1 MCQADIARV
10 FGQSPA
16 KWNPRMAYQLRH
28 LSNQVVLITG
38 ATGIGEATARQ
49 LVELGS
55 KVALNARNTERL
67 QALVK
72 TLGAENAIFVAS
84 DTIDPKVMR
93 ELAAA
98 AIAKWGRIDAVV
110 PNAGIGKYGSVLDWS
125 DDEVNE
131 MMRTNYEGTVHAVRA
146 AVPHLIAQKSGDVV
160 IVSSVA
166 GFRGGGDESI
176 YAGTKDAQV
185 GSAGGLDRELQAHG
199 IRTTLICPA
208 GTATEFAIG
217 AGRTPGSPVLDTY
230 LRSDDVAFQIVTVLR
245 QPRSVRSGIWTL
257 WSAQQPS

>member
-1 MCQADIARV
+1 MT
-10 FGQSPA
+10 
-16 KWNPRMAYQLRH
+16 YQLRD
-28 LSNQVVLITG
+28 LSNEVVIITG
-38 ATGIGEATARQ
+38 ATTGIGEATARQ
-49 LVELGS
+49 LVELGA
-55 KVALNARNTERL
+55 KVALNARSQERL
-67 QALVK
+67 EALVK
-72 TLGAENAIFVAS
+72 TLGSENSTHVAG
-84 DTIDPKVMR
+84 DTANPKVMR
-93 ELAAA
+93 ELVAA

-146 AVPHLIAQKSGDVV
+146 AVPHLIKQKSGDVV

-176 YAGTKDAQV
+176 YAGTKHAQV
-185 GSAGGLDRELQAHG
+185 GFAGGLDRELQAHG

-217 AGRTPGSPVLDTY
+217 AGRTEGSPMLDTF
-230 LRSDDVAFQIVTVLR
+230 LRPDDVAYQIVSVLR
-245 QPRSVRSGIWTL
+245 QPRSVRSGIWTS

>member
-1 MCQADIARV
+1 MT
-10 FGQSPA
+10 
-16 KWNPRMAYQLRH
+16 YQLRD
-28 LSNQVVLITG
+28 LSNEVVLITG
-38 ATGIGEATARQ
+38 ATTGIGEATAHQ
-49 LVELGS
+49 LVELGA
-55 KVALNARNTERL
+55 KVALNARNVEL
-67 QALVK
+67 LKALIEA
-72 TLGAENAIFVAS
+72 LGSENAIYVAG
-84 DTIDPKVMR
+84 DTTDPKVMR
-93 ELAAA
+93 ELVAA

-125 DDEVNE
+125 DDEVTE

-176 YAGTKDAQV
+176 YAGTKHAQV
-185 GSAGGLDRELQAHG
+185 GFAGGLDRELQAHG

-208 GTATEFAIG
+208 GTATQFAIG
-217 AGRTPGSPVLDTY
+217 SGRTEGSAMLDAF
-230 LRSDDVAFQIVTVLR
+230 LRPADVAFQIATVLR
-245 QPRSVRSGIWTL
+245 QPRSVRTGIWTL